1 MGNKREAMKELNECM
16 KQKPSFEL
24 QFIIHRYRKLIGDS
38 LMESGK
44 ESGGFEYVAAMNFE
58 TNYRKCKQN
67 IERTALLHY
76 ELWNHLLEDSPDLG
90 RLNDLGYRID
100 Q

>member
-16 KQKPSFEL
+16 RLKPSLDE
-24 QFIIHRYRKLIGDS
+24 QFIIFRYKKLIGDS

-44 ESGGFEYVAAMNFE
+44 ESGGFEYVSAVNFE
-58 TNYRKCKQN
+58 SNYRKCKSN
-67 IERTALLHY
+67 IEKTALLHY

-90 RLNDLGYRID
+90 RLSDIGFRID
-100 Q
+100 H